1 MKPFTLFMASLA
13 ALSALGGPTQAAQT
27 WYVAGAG
34 DDTHNGTTAA
44 SAFRTLKKAETHV
57 QPGDTVLIG
66 DGTYT
71 DADIKGD
78 SAVVTLS
85 VSGKPGAWITWKAL
99 PGQHPV
105 IRPIGWNGISIT
117 ASYQVL
123 DGLTVIGNND
133 AITLLDALKDSQAPA
148 PNPHFN
154 TNGIC
159 VEGRKSAPNAKPHHT
174 IIRNCTVGK
183 CSGGGIAGLETDYLT
198 VENCKVYENA
208 WYARYGCSGISTLDN
223 WAFDDAPGYHNLFVH
238 NVVWNN
244 KGLVPWGAIG
254 KLSDGNGII
263 LDVTDLDPQKPSNP
277 NGDLAATAPAAAPA
291 PVKPVRPEWTGRSLV
306 AYNLCAY
313 NGGSGIHTFRTRHV
327 DIINN
332 TTYWN
337 GQVVGYPE
345 LFANN
350 SADVNILNNVMVPR
364 PDGKVTANNRNTDV
378 RFDYNLYPEA
388 QTVLAGPHDVVAAP
402 RFVDIEA
409 DPTHSN
415 FHLAPGSPGLSS
427 GTGDVPQTGVLPDS
441 KRPAKLNRGAY

>member
-1 MKPFTLFMASLA
+1 MKSSTGFIASLI
-13 ALSALGGPTQAAQT
+13 ALSALCGSARAAQT
-27 WYVAGAG
+27 WYVTGAG
-34 DDTHNGTTAA
+34 DDTHGGTAAA
-44 SAFRTLKKAETHV
+44 SAFRTLKKAERCV
-57 QPGDTVLIG
+57 RPGDTVLIG

-71 DADIKGD
+71 DADTKDDG
-78 SAVVTLS
+78 AVVSLD
-85 VSGKPGAWITWKAL
+85 VSGKPGAWITWRAL

-105 IRPIGWNGISIT
+105 IRPTGWNGIIIK

-123 DGLTVIGNND
+123 DGLTVVGDND
-133 AITLLDALKDSQAPA
+133 AITLLDALKDAQAPT

-154 TNGIC
+154 TNGIF
-159 VEGRKSAPNAKPHHT
+159 VEGRKNAPDAKPHHIT
-174 IIRNCTVGK
+174 IRNCTVGK
-183 CSGGGIAGLETDYLT
+183 CAGAGIVAIETDYLT

-208 WYARYGCSGISTLDN
+208 WYARYGCSGISTLNN
-223 WAFDDAPGYHNLFVH
+223 WAFDDAPGYHNIFVH

-244 KGLVPWGAIG
+244 KGLVPWEAIG
-254 KLSDGNGII
+254 SLSDGNGII

-277 NGDLAATAPAAAPA
+277 NGDTAAASAAAPV

-350 SADVNILNNVMVPR
+350 SVDVNILNNIMVPR
-364 PDGKVTANNRNTDV
+364 PAGKVTSNNRNTGV

-388 QTVLAGPHDVVAAP
+388 QTVLAGPHDVAATP
-402 RFVDIEA
+402 RFVDVEA
-409 DPTHSN
+409 DPTHGS
-415 FHLAPGSPGLSS
+415 FHLAPGSPGFGS
-427 GTGDVPQTGVLPDS
+427 GTVDVPQTGVLPGS
-441 KRPAKLNRGAY
+441 RRPASLNRGAY

>member
-1 MKPFTLFMASLA
+1 MKPFTFFMASLA
-13 ALSALGGPTQAAQT
+13 ALSALGGPAQAAQT
-27 WYVAGAG
+27 WYVTGMG
-34 DDTHNGTTAA
+34 NDTHTGTTAA
-44 SAFRTLKKAETHV
+44 SAFRTLKKAETRV

-71 DADIKGD
+71 DTKNDG
-78 SAVVTLS
+78 AVVSLN
-85 VSGKPGAWITWKAL
+85 VSGKPGAWVTWKAL

-105 IRPIGWNGISIT
+105 IRPMGWNGINIK

-133 AITLLDALKDSQAPA
+133 AITLLDALKDAQAPT
-148 PNPHFN
+148 PDPHFN
-154 TNGIC
+154 TNGIL
-159 VEGRKSAPNAKPHHT
+159 VDGRSNAPDAKPHHT

-183 CSGGGIAGLETDYLT
+183 CAGGGIACLETDYLT

-208 WYARYGCSGISTLDN
+208 WYARYGCSGISTLNN
-223 WAFDDAPGYHNLFVH
+223 WAFDTAPGYHDIFVH

-244 KGLVPWGAIG
+244 KGLVPWEVLGR
-254 KLSDGNGII
+254 LSDGNGII

-277 NGDLAATAPAAAPA
+277 NGDTAATSAAAPV

-350 SADVNILNNVMVPR
+350 SVDVNILNNVIVPR
-364 PDGKVTANNRNTDV
+364 PAGKVTANDHNTDV

-402 RFVDIEA
+402 RFVDMEA
-409 DPTHSN
+409 DPTRGN
-415 FHLAPGSPGLSS
+415 FHLAPGSPGLGS
-427 GTGDVPQTGVLPDS
+427 GTVDVPQTGVLPGS
-441 KRPAKLNRGAY
+441 RRPAKLNRGAY